1 MLFNLRKFNLSKVF
15 KDNFFLISKIL
26 STKFNK
32 AVEFQLIRLHHPYH
46 DSNILINLISL
57 NIKNKKK
64 NARNAINKIYGK
76 NQIIPGGRNINDPNL
91 KSINNIPAFLSG
103 IYVKIAG
110 RLMREPII
118 PRLTTKI
125 YERGASSTGK
135 VNYLD
140 VATITN
146 KNKKGAYT
154 IKIKSGQNFYSFLSP
169 QPLWLKKK
177 G

>member
-1 MLFNLRKFNLSKVF
+1 MLFNLRKFNISNVF
-15 KDNFFLISKIL
+15 NNKFLVISKIL
-26 STKFNK
+26 SNKFNK

-46 DSNILINLISL
+46 DSNILINLLSL

-64 NARNAINKIYGK
+64 NARNAINKIYNK
-76 NQIIPGGRNINDPNL
+76 NQIKNINDPNL

-103 IYVKIAG
+103 IYIKIGG

-118 PRLTTKI
+118 PRLTTKT

-140 VATITN
+140 VATITK
-146 KNKKGAYT
+146 KNRKGAYT
-154 IKIKSGQNFYSFLSP
+154 IKIKSGQNFFPSPLS
-169 QPLWLKKK
+169 
-177 G
+177 